1 MRQGGQQHVWM
12 RLSFLLPLVR
22 KVRTTTVLVT
32 TDRFARVSSR
42 RWFCK
47 DLRPKLRVLGADMVA
62 AAVGTELMLGQTA
75 ACPFLLFLVLV
86 SGARFLFNGENTG
99 TPTTRTEK
107 EVMACPHDTC

>member
-1 MRQGGQQHVWM
+1 LDAVVFFVAFGSQSAHYYRPGDNGSLRQGIFSPMVLQGLASEAES
-12 RLSFLLPLVR
+12 RLY
-22 KVRTTTVLVT
+22 
-32 TDRFARVSSR
+32 
-42 RWFCK
+42 
-47 DLRPKLRVLGADMVA
+47 LGAAMVA